1 MAQLLTD
8 AIFIFDGL
16 ETSSCTYAPKPL
28 LMHITQLKDNLF
40 TPLICFGYINM
51 NFLLYLLLY
60 TLIECFTSMHLVYV
74 RIPDEGIAVIL
85 TSIHLVYIRI
95 PSKGITV
102 IFTSIHWVYVR
113 IPGQGSPYA
122 DANGMMM
129 IPMKTVLV
137 MRWVKQLLLVLMKS

>member
-1 MAQLLTD
+1 
-8 AIFIFDGL
+8 
-16 ETSSCTYAPKPL
+16 
-28 LMHITQLKDNLF
+28 
-40 TPLICFGYINM
+40 M

-74 RIPDEGIAVIL
+74 RIPDEGI
-85 TSIHLVYIRI
+85 
-95 PSKGITV
+95 TV

-122 DANGMMM
+122 DANGMMI

-137 MRWVKQLLLVLMKS
+137 MRWVK